1 VIKPHNVGSS
11 FEDFLEEDG
20 LLEEATAI
28 AIKRVLAW
36 QIEQAMKKEGLSK
49 SGMARMMRTSRPAL
63 DRLLDPDNPS
73 VTLRTMQRAAAIL
86 GKRIRLD
93 LVDLRHRAGG

>member
-1 VIKPHNVGSS
+1 MIKPHNVGSS